1 MDIIQ
6 LLQESAKLDEDIQDI
21 MDSANPPANL
31 VSESFDSLVYECDNY
46 INEAVI
52 DYRLYKQQALQLMIE
67 SASSM
72 NEETMKA
79 MQKAISEG
87 VAAKGYT
94 VATRI
99 VQAIKGLIRRAQT
112 GIAKIQA
119 NSVYKYAD
127 KHKNELDFSEDDIE
141 TLNQIIDRQDAMTE
155 VCDKITNGFKD
166 GISPEEAMKLAKK
179 VDEIASMKA
188 SVSKSSLRS
197 NDPKQLYAAAKKV
210 IDTALEDSIKIIK
223 SLNKLVKEIDST
235 AMQMSVEDARYF
247 NQQHVKLYNKL
258 LAANIHNANTT
269 IKSLRNALRGAV
281 KTNAQ
286 NATQRSISGDTA
298 KKEEKGEDNE

>member
-1 MDIIQ
+1 MDIMQ

-21 MDSANPPANL
+21 MDSAIPPANF

-52 DYRLYKQQALQLMIE
+52 DYRLYKQQATQLMIE
-67 SASSM
+67 SASTM

-79 MQKAISEG
+79 MQKAITEG

-141 TLNQIIDRQDAMTE
+141 TLNQIIDRQDAMKE

-235 AMQMSVEDARYF
+235 AMQMSLEDARYF
-247 NQQHVKLYNKL
+247 NQQHVKLFNKL
-258 LAANIHNANTT
+258 LAANIHNANVT

-281 KTNAQ
+281 KNNAQ
-286 NATQRSISGDTA
+286 NATERSISGASA
-298 KKEEKGEDNE
+298 KKEKAEDNE

>member
-1 MDIIQ
+1 MDIMQ

-21 MDSANPPANL
+21 MDSAIPPANF

-52 DYRLYKQQALQLMIE
+52 DYRLYKQQATQLMIE
-67 SASSM
+67 SASTM

-79 MQKAISEG
+79 MQKAITEG

-141 TLNQIIDRQDAMTE
+141 TLNQIIDRQDAMKE

-235 AMQMSVEDARYF
+235 AMQMSLEDARYF
-247 NQQHVKLYNKL
+247 NQQHVKLFNKL
-258 LAANIHNANTT
+258 LAANIHNANVT

-281 KTNAQ
+281 KNNAQ
-286 NATQRSISGDTA
+286 NATERSISGASA
-298 KKEEKGEDNE
+298 KKEEKAEDNE

>member
-1 MDIIQ
+1 MDIMQ

-21 MDSANPPANL
+21 MDSATPPANF

-52 DYRLYKQQALQLMIE
+52 DYRLYKQQAMQLMIE
-67 SASSM
+67 SASTM
-72 NEETMKA
+72 NEETMNA

-119 NSVYKYAD
+119 NAVYKYAD

-141 TLNQIIDRQDAMTE
+141 TLNQIIDRQDAMKE
-155 VCDKITNGFKD
+155 ICDKITKGFTS
-166 GISPEEAMKLAKK
+166 GITQEEAMKLAKK
-179 VDEIASMKA
+179 VDEIATMKA

-197 NDPKQLYAAAKKV
+197 DDPKQLYATAKKV
-210 IDTALEDSIKIIK
+210 IDSAIEDSAKIIK
-223 SLNKLVKEIDST
+223 SLNKLVKEIDGT
-235 AMQMSVEDARYF
+235 AMQMSLEDARYF
-247 NQQHVKLYNKL
+247 NQQHVKLFNKL
-258 LAANIHNANTT
+258 LAANIHNANVT

-281 KTNAQ
+281 KNNAQ
-286 NATQRSISGDTA
+286 NATERSISGASA
-298 KKEEKGEDNE
+298 KKEEKAEDNE